1 LSQQHKTYNEGEKNQ
16 NINSKKLKQEAKAKN
31 KSTKLDKESNNHE
44 NNLVTF
50 SYSGN

>member
-1 LSQQHKTYNEGEKNQ
+1 MKGKKTKTSTLRNLSNK
-16 NINSKKLKQEAKAKN
+16 AKAKN
-31 KSTKLDKESNNHE
+31 KSIKLDKESNNHE